1 MPNHQQL
8 DNVRHKDLRVL
19 SRPSLAF
26 GENASY
32 GHVYLSEF
40 RYIQGEYPIFFRK
53 NSETA
58 QFEAIALFGL
68 AAEENLFLEEN
79 GWNACY
85 VPLTVQRRPFL
96 IGFQQDSQAEPK
108 PVVHIDM
115 DSPRISQ
122 SATEGEAVF
131 LPQGGQSPYL
141 QHINSVLSRIHQ
153 GHSENKVFIDTL
165 LQYELIESVAI
176 KMELHDGSKLE
187 FNNLYTINEDKLN
200 GLSADTLFT
209 LHQKGY
215 VNLIYMMIASMATL
229 SRLID
234 LKNKRVMGG

>member
-8 DNVRHKDLRVL
+8 DNVRHKDLRIL
-19 SRPSLAF
+19 AHHQPSF

-40 RYIQGEYPIFFRK
+40 RYVQGEYPILFRK
-53 NSETA
+53 NAETA

-68 AAEENLFLEEN
+68 AAEENLFMEEN

-96 IGFQQDSQAEPK
+96 IGFQHDNQAEPK
-108 PVVHIDM
+108 PVVHVDM
-115 DSPRISQ
+115 DSPRISK
-122 SATEGEAVF
+122 SDTEGEAVF
-131 LPQGGQSPYL
+131 LPQGGQSPYF
-141 QHINSVLSRIHQ
+141 QHINSVLSRIHM
-153 GHSENKVFIDTL
+153 GHIENKIFIDTL
-165 LQYELIESVAI
+165 LQHDLIESVAI

-187 FNNLYTINEDKLN
+187 FNNLYTINEEKLN
-200 GLSADTLFT
+200 GLPAET
-209 LHQKGY
+209 LHDLHKQGY
-215 VNLIYMMIASMATL
+215 VNLIYMVIASMATL

-234 LKNKRVMGG
+234 LKNKKVIGS

>member
-1 MPNHQQL
+1 MPNHQLL
-8 DNVRHKDLRVL
+8 DNVRHKDLRIL
-19 SRPSLAF
+19 TLHQPAF

-40 RYIQGEYPIFFRK
+40 RYVQGEYPILFRK
-53 NSETA
+53 NTDTA

-68 AAEENLFLEEN
+68 AAEENLFMEEN
-79 GWNACY
+79 GWNASY

-96 IGFQQDSQAEPK
+96 IGFQQDNQAEPK
-108 PVVHIDM
+108 PVVHVDM
-115 DSPRISQ
+115 DSPRISK

-131 LPQGGQSPYL
+131 LPQGGQTPYL
-141 QHINSVLSRIHQ
+141 QHINSVLGRIHS
-153 GHSENKVFIDTL
+153 GHIENKTFIDTL
-165 LQYELIESVAI
+165 LQHELIESVAI

-187 FNNLYTINEDKLN
+187 FNNLYTINEEKLN
-200 GLSADTLFT
+200 ALPADTLFT
-209 LHQKGY
+209 LHQRGY

-234 LKNKRVMGG
+234 MKNKRVRGI